1 MKPAPFDYLAP
12 ESLAEAVD
20 RLAERGDDAKVL
32 AGGQSLVPML
42 ALRLTRFAALVD
54 LGAVAELAAIRANRS
69 LVVGAMVRH
78 HELEDDEQVRARA
91 PLFAE
96 ATPHIGHFQIRN
108 RGTVGGSIAHADPAA
123 EYPAVALALDATVH
137 VAGPSGTRAIAA
149 GDFFLGTWT
158 TALEPAEIV
167 TAIEVLPWGPGSGFA
182 VEEVARRHGD
192 FAIAGVAC
200 GVQARAG
207 RIERCA
213 LALFGVDSTP
223 VRAGAA
229 EDAIVGTA
237 VGDVDLD
244 AVADLTVAGLSPPD
258 DIHATSSYRRRV
270 AAVVTRRALARAIG
284 LASHE

>member
-1 MKPAPFDYLAP
+1 MKPARFDYLAP
-12 ESLAEAVD
+12 ASLTEAVGLLD
-20 RLAERGDDAKVL
+20 EHGDDAKVL

-54 LGAVAELAAIRANRS
+54 LGAIAELATIRDNGS

-78 HELEDDEQVRARA
+78 HELEDDGRVRALA
-91 PLFAE
+91 PLLAE
-96 ATPHIGHFQIRN
+96 ATPHIGHFQIRD

-137 VAGPSGTRAIAA
+137 VAGPSGARPILA

-167 TAIEVLPWGPGSGFA
+167 SGIEVLPWGPGSGFA

-200 GVQARAG
+200 GVQVRAG
-207 RIERCA
+207 RVERCA
-213 LALFGVDSTP
+213 VALFGVDSTP
-223 VRAGAA
+223 LRAGEA
-229 EDAIVGTA
+229 EDAVVGTA

-244 AVADLTVAGLSPPD
+244 AVADLAVAGLAPPD

-284 LASHE
+284 QTSDE